1 MKKIIFISTLL
12 LLVSC
17 KIDNS
22 KYLERLNMH
31 LKTQY
36 KYDDNRVKYSTCD
49 RIDFFEVSITIDIN
63 KIELQNILNNNKFR
77 YVEKNAKYFKGGDF
91 YKIILQEKNR
101 EKEVIEQITIFPR
114 KKTIN
119 YVYAY

>member
-1 MKKIIFISTLL
+1 MKKIIFINTLL

-36 KYDDNRVKYSTCD
+36 KYDDNRVDYSEENRVD
-49 RIDFFEVSITIDIN
+49 YFRISITIRIN
-63 KIELQNILNNNKFR
+63 KIELQNILNNSEFNYFEENKD
-77 YVEKNAKYFKGGDF
+77 YVQGGDF
-91 YKIILQEKNR
+91 YEIIIPEKNK
-101 EKEVIEQITIFPR
+101 EKGTFEQITIFPR